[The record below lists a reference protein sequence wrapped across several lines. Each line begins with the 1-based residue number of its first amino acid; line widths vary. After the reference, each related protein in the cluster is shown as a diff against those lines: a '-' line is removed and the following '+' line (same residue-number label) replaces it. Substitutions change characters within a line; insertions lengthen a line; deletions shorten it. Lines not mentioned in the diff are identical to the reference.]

1 MSIMFSPW
9 KPMIPAMIADAPTC
23 PGVYELATLV
33 RTVVFIGA
41 AGENLSEALTEHMK
55 VPATLHP
62 HFGRLYFR
70 VAPLEEPEG
79 TQGELIEAY
88 RASHAGAFPAA
99 QLIRPTP
106 LPAVAPRRHL
116 KAV

>member
-1 MSIMFSPW
+1 MSIPFSPW
-9 KPMIPAMIADAPTC
+9 KPLTPAIVAEAPTC

-41 AGENLSEALTEHMK
+41 AGENLSEALAAHLGA
-55 VPATLHP
+55 PQTLHS

-70 VAPLEEPEG
+70 VAAMDEAADAQNALLEEH
-79 TQGELIEAY
+79 
-88 RASHAGAFPAA
+88 RATHAGAFPAA
-99 QLIRPTP
+99 QLIQPP
-106 LPAVAPRRHL
+106 PQPVMPRRHL

>member
-1 MSIMFSPW
+1 MSIVFSPW
-9 KPMIPAMIADAPTC
+9 KPMTPALVAEAPTC

-41 AGENLSEALTEHMK
+41 AGESLSEALTEHLNA
-55 VPATLHP
+55 PATLHP

-70 VAPLEEPEG
+70 LVPMDEPEG
-79 TQGELIEAY
+79 TQNARIEEY
-88 RASHAGAFPAA
+88 RASHSGAFPAA
-99 QLIRPTP
+99 QLIQPMP
-106 LPAVAPRRHL
+106 VPAMPRRHL